1 MRGARVLAVVG
12 SDAKADFVRE
22 RGADVVINRNS
33 QDIVEAVY
41 AATDGHGVDAVY
53 DAVGAATI
61 EQSLRATRDGGTC
74 ILYGGG
80 SGPVSELPASLT
92 ERVQFKRTSLATHL
106 ADENAFRSRMG
117 DLFDWYRSGRV
128 VPHIAET
135 WPLERAA
142 DALKAIATGDTVGK
156 LLIRVR
162 PEG

>member
-1 MRGARVLAVVG
+1 VLAVVG
-12 SDAKADFVRE
+12 SDAKAAFVRE
-22 RGADVVINRNS
+22 RGAEVVINRNS
-33 QDIVEAVY
+33 QDIVAAVNE
-41 AATDGHGVDAVY
+41 ATDGQGVDAVY

-80 SGPVSELPASLT
+80 SGPVADLPESLT
-92 ERVQFKRTSLATHL
+92 QRLQFKRTSLATHL
-106 ADENAFRSRMG
+106 ADEHAFRSRMG
-117 DLFDWYRSGRV
+117 DLFEWYRSGQV

-135 WPLERAA
+135 WPLDQAA
-142 DALKAIATGDTVGK
+142 EALKTIATGDTVGK